1 MLHRAG
7 ASSPPR
13 AVELVVESLAAG
25 SFPMA
30 EEEELRDEKTNC
42 TNYSKAVG
50 NRGGGH

>member
-7 ASSPPR
+7 ASSR
-13 AVELVVESLAAG
+13 LGAVELVVESLAAG

-30 EEEELRDEKTNC
+30 EEKELRDEKTNC

-50 NRGGGH
+50 NRRRGH

>member
-7 ASSPPR
+7 ASSRPR
-13 AVELVVESLAAG
+13 TVVVVVESFAAG

-30 EEEELRDEKTNC
+30 EEEELRDEKTNR

-50 NRGGGH
+50 NRGRGH